1 MLCLPF
7 STTACDLPVSDPNT
21 VIQKA
26 VERRA
31 RIYGKFVE
39 KEYEKCD
46 RLVEV
51 LVEHRQK
58 VRDVEERV
66 KEEIALAGEELGE
79 EEKETMMEVAVLEVT
94 LSGNEEASLFERDRS
109 TSLPWFC
116 HSICFASRG
125 R

>member
-1 MLCLPF
+1 MKGKLNQKKKAIAKDFFCLRPRDYPG
-7 STTACDLPVSDPNT
+7 SDPTTA
-21 VIQKA
+21 IQKA
-26 VERRA
+26 IERRA

-66 KEEIALAGEELGE
+66 KEEIALVGEELGE
-79 EEKETMMEVAVLEVT
+79 EEKETMLEVAVLEVI
-94 LSGNEEASLFERDRS
+94 SLGRS
-109 TSLPWFC
+109 
-116 HSICFASRG
+116 
-125 R
+125 